1 MLYNILNY
9 SILIL
14 LWSLP
19 FFLRHK
25 IVLAFEKT
33 KNKLSYILYII
44 LTKLSHLLARTSCN
58 KPTAYSANDFVLS
71 QLIFSMKLGQY
82 SLVVGSVFAVIH
94 LPYRATTL

>member
-1 MLYNILNY
+1 MLYSILNY

-14 LWSLP
+14 LWSLRS
-19 FFLRHK
+19 FLRHE

-71 QLIFSMKLGQY
+71 QLKLGQY

>member
-14 LWSLP
+14 LWSLRS
-19 FFLRHK
+19 FLRHK

-44 LTKLSHLLARTSCN
+44 LTKLPHLLARTSCN